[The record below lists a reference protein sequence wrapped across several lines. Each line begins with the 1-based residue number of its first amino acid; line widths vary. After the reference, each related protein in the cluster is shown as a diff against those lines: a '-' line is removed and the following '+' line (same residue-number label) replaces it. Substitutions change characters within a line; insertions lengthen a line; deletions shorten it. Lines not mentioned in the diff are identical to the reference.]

1 MTDVNMK
8 MQVKH
13 YWNGMKMDLKKE
25 NVNVVTVYPGPIYSG
40 LESHARSQVKRGP
53 VSRFIP
59 TGKPDVLADRIYRA
73 FRTGGARVIYPDIY
87 SLAKQVAN
95 LNLTNKAMDFFS
107 PQPNQ

>member
-1 MTDVNMK
+1 M
-8 MQVKH
+8 
-13 YWNGMKMDLKKE
+13 
-25 NVNVVTVYPGPIYSG
+25 
-40 LESHARSQVKRGP
+40 
-53 VSRFIP
+53 
-59 TGKPDVLADRIYRA
+59 LADRIYRA